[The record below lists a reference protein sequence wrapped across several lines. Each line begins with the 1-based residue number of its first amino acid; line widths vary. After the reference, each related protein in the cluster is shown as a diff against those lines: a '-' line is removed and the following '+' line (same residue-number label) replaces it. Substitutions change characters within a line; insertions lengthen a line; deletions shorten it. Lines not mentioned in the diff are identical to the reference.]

1 MVKIH
6 DRLLND
12 QNRHLCCGLTV
23 GERISSAGKKS
34 LWEERKGGSADVVI
48 IHYISAVEI
57 DPKRSYDKE
66 MIFKIFCDLGVSSHY
81 LISRRGQVI
90 RLVPEEKKAW
100 HCGGSVMPEP
110 DRRVWVND
118 FSIGIELM
126 ATESSGF
133 TQSQYRSL
141 CELCFEIEKRHK
153 REFVYLGHEHV
164 SGAEAVRLGL
174 RKDVKRDP
182 GPEFDWHLF
191 NSNLEELRSRHCAYL
206 R

>member
-1 MVKIH
+1 
-6 DRLLND
+6 
-12 QNRHLCCGLTV
+12 
-23 GERISSAGKKS
+23 
-34 LWEERKGGSADVVI
+34 
-48 IHYISAVEI
+48 
-57 DPKRSYDKE
+57 
-66 MIFKIFCDLGVSSHY
+66 
-81 LISRRGQVI
+81 
-90 RLVPEEKKAW
+90 
-100 HCGGSVMPEP
+100 
-110 DRRVWVND
+110 
-118 FSIGIELM
+118 M